1 MTEELLKRLVDIANE
16 RFDGH
21 VTIMKFTTN
30 WRVGFGTPSQ
40 VYSNKANDVEMMDG
54 KTLEEAATKA
64 WRTHAAAIASRRIPS
79 IEKAGPHT
87 IRRCCG
93 AGSARPILDHLRRA
107 RCLRGQPP
115 ASLLSPL

>member
-21 VTIMKFTTN
+21 VTIMKFTAN

-40 VYSNKANDVEMMDG
+40 VYRADELEMMEG

-64 WRTHAAAIASRRIPS
+64 LANPRLCDCVT
-79 IEKAGPHT
+79 KDT
-87 IRRCCG
+87 IY
-93 AGSARPILDHLRRA
+93 
-107 RCLRGQPP
+107 
-115 ASLLSPL
+115 